1 MGPADKEDWA
11 RSYVVYLL
19 YALRICVIAVEAKTC
34 KVEFPCKGRCAPD
47 VFVITCSRI
56 RLQTVALAKNYIPPR
71 ARLIGTP
78 SMEACL
84 ARRLTIMVALAY

>member
-11 RSYVVYLL
+11 RSYDVHLL
-19 YALRICVIAVEAKTC
+19 FAFRFCVIAIEAKTC
-34 KVEFPCKGRCAPD
+34 KVEFPCKGRCVPD
-47 VFVITCSRI
+47 AFAITCSRI
-56 RLQTVALAKNYIPPR
+56 RLQIVALAKNYIPPR

-84 ARRLTIMVALAY
+84 ARRLTITVALAY